1 MARYILSRIGW
12 GLITLLAILTFVF
25 FLARLTG
32 DPVRL
37 LLPDQATQADVEAM
51 RNTLGLNRPIIEQ
64 YWDFIT
70 GALTGDV
77 GDSIRQQRPALEL
90 VLERLPATLE
100 LAITSFVL
108 GFLIALGLAVAGEVS
123 GNRKLRNALLWA
135 ATFRQS
141 VPPYL
146 FGIMLILILSVNMA
160 VLPAIGRSSLASYV
174 IPVLTMA
181 TFEVA
186 LYLRLFNTFFD
197 EMRAND
203 WVRTAIA
210 KGISRPRLVFRHML
224 PNALLPVITV
234 AGLNLGILV
243 GGTVVLEMVFNW
255 PGMGRLIV
263 QGVTQRDY
271 PIVQAG
277 VVVTAS
283 VFILINITVD
293 ILYAV
298 LDPRVRLA

>member
-1 MARYILSRIGW
+1 MARYVLARIGW
-12 GLITLLAILTFVF
+12 GIITLLVILTFVF

-51 RNTLGLNRPIIEQ
+51 RDSLGLNRPLVEQ

-77 GDSIRQQRPALEL
+77 GESIRQGRPALEL

-100 LAITSFVL
+100 LAVTSFVL
-108 GFLIALGLAVAGEVS
+108 GFVVALGLAVIGEVS
-123 GNRKLRNALLWA
+123 SSRKLRNGLLWV

-146 FGIMLILILSVNMA
+146 FGILLILILSVNMGL
-160 VLPAIGRSSLASYV
+160 LPAIGRNSLASYV

-197 EMRAND
+197 EMRGKD

-210 KGISRPRLVFRHML
+210 KGVDRPRLVFRHML

-283 VFILINITVD
+283 VFILINIAVD
-293 ILYAV
+293 VLYAV
-298 LDPRVRLA
+298 LDPRVRLK

>member
-1 MARYILSRIGW
+1 MPRYILTRVAW
-12 GLITLLAILTFVF
+12 GLLTLLAILTFVF
-25 FLARLTG
+25 FLARMTG

-51 RNTLGLNRPIIEQ
+51 RETLGLNRPVVEQ
-64 YWDFIT
+64 YFDFM
-70 GALTGDV
+70 AKAVTGDL
-77 GDSIRQQRPALEL
+77 GHSLRQQRPALDI

-100 LAITSFVL
+100 LAITSFVI
-108 GFLIALGLAVAGEVS
+108 GFAVALLLAVLGEVT
-123 GNRKLRNALLWA
+123 GNRRLRSGLLWV

-146 FGIMLILILSVNMA
+146 FGILLILILSVNMG
-160 VLPAIGRSSLASYV
+160 VLPAIGRNSTASYV

-181 TFEVA
+181 TFEIA

-197 EMRAND
+197 DMRRND

-210 KGISRPRLVFRHML
+210 KGISRNRLVFRHML
-224 PNALLPVITV
+224 PNAILPVITV
-234 AGLNLGILV
+234 AGINLGILI

-277 VVVTAS
+277 VVVTAA
-283 VFILINITVD
+283 VFILINIVVD

-298 LDPRVRLA
+298 LDPRVRLS

>member
-12 GLITLLAILTFVF
+12 GILTLLVILTFVF

-51 RNTLGLNRPIIEQ
+51 RETLGLSRPLVEQ
-64 YWDFIT
+64 YWSFIS
-70 GALTGDV
+70 GAVTLDV

-100 LAITSFVL
+100 LAITAFVL
-108 GFLIALGLAVAGEVS
+108 GFAIALGLAILGEVT
-123 GNRKLRNALLWA
+123 GNRPLRNGLLWA

-146 FGIMLILILSVNMA
+146 FGILLILILSVNMA
-160 VLPAIGRSSLASYV
+160 LLPAIGRNSLASYV

-197 EMRAND
+197 EMRSND

>member
-1 MARYILSRIGW
+1 MGRYILTRIGW
-12 GLITLLAILTFVF
+12 GIVTLLAILTLF

-51 RNTLGLNRPIIEQ
+51 RNALGLNGPLIEQ
-64 YWDFIT
+64 YWTFIT

-100 LAITSFVL
+100 LAISSFLL
-108 GFLIALGLAVAGEVS
+108 GFIAALGLAVAGEIS
-123 GNRKLRNALLWA
+123 GNRKLRSALLWA

-146 FGIMLILILSVNMA
+146 FGILLILILSVNMGL
-160 VLPAIGRSSLASYV
+160 LPAIGRSSLASYV

-210 KGISRPRLVFRHML
+210 KGVSRPRLVVRHML

-255 PGMGRLIV
+255 PGIGRLIV

-277 VVVTAS
+277 VVVTAT
-283 VFILINITVD
+283 VFILINIVVD
-293 ILYAV
+293 LLYAL

>member
-12 GLITLLAILTFVF
+12 GILTLLVILTFVF

-51 RNTLGLNRPIIEQ
+51 RETLGLNRPLIEQ
-64 YWDFIT
+64 YWYFIS
-70 GALTGDV
+70 GAVTLDV
-77 GDSIRQQRPALEL
+77 GDSIRHQRPALEL

-100 LAITSFVL
+100 LAITSFLL
-108 GFLIALGLAVAGEVS
+108 GFAIALGLAVLGEVT
-123 GNRKLRNALLWA
+123 GNRQLRSGLLWA

-146 FGIMLILILSVNMA
+146 FGILLILILSVNMA
-160 VLPAIGRSSLASYV
+160 LLPAIGRNSLASYV

-197 EMRAND
+197 EMRSND

>member
-1 MARYILSRIGW
+1 MARYVLSRICW
-12 GLITLLAILTFVF
+12 GILTLLAILTFVF

-37 LLPDQATQADVEAM
+37 LLPDQATQADVDAM
-51 RNTLGLNRPIIEQ
+51 RETLGLNRPLIEQ
-64 YWDFIT
+64 YWSFIT
-70 GALTGDV
+70 KAVTFDV

-100 LAITSFVL
+100 LAISSFVL
-108 GFLIALGLAVAGEVS
+108 GFLVALGLAVLGEVT
-123 GNRKLRNALLWA
+123 GNRRLRNGLLWA

-146 FGIMLILILSVNMA
+146 FGILLILILSVNMG
-160 VLPAIGRSSLASYV
+160 VLPAIGRNSLASYV

-283 VFILINITVD
+283 VFILINIAVD

>member
-1 MARYILSRIGW
+1 MPRYILTRIAW
-12 GLITLLAILTFVF
+12 GLLTLLAILTFVF
-25 FLARLTG
+25 FLARMTG

-37 LLPDQATQADVEAM
+37 LLPDQASAADVEAM
-51 RNTLGLNRPIIEQ
+51 RETLGLNRPVVEQ
-64 YWDFIT
+64 YFDFM
-70 GALTGDV
+70 AKAVTGDL
-77 GDSIRQQRPALEL
+77 GNSLRQQRPALDI

-100 LAITSFVL
+100 LAITSFVI
-108 GFLIALGLAVAGEVS
+108 GFAVALLLAVMGEVT
-123 GNRKLRNALLWA
+123 GNRRLRSGLLWV

-146 FGIMLILILSVNMA
+146 FGILLILILSVNMG
-160 VLPAIGRSSLASYV
+160 VLPAIGRNSTASYV

-181 TFEVA
+181 TFEIA

-197 EMRAND
+197 EMRRND

-210 KGISRPRLVFRHML
+210 KGISRNRLVFRHML
-224 PNALLPVITV
+224 PNAILPVITV
-234 AGLNLGILV
+234 AGINLGILI

-277 VVVTAS
+277 VVVTAA
-283 VFILINITVD
+283 VFILINIVVD

-298 LDPRVRLA
+298 LDPRVRLS

>member
-1 MARYILSRIGW
+1 MPRYILTRIAW
-12 GLITLLAILTFVF
+12 GLLTLLAILTFVF
-25 FLARLTG
+25 FLARMTG

-51 RNTLGLNRPIIEQ
+51 RETLGLNRPVVEQ
-64 YWDFIT
+64 YFDFM
-70 GALTGDV
+70 AKAVTGDL
-77 GDSIRQQRPALEL
+77 GDSLRQQRPALDI

-100 LAITSFVL
+100 LAITSFVI
-108 GFLIALGLAVAGEVS
+108 GFAVALLLAVVGEVT
-123 GNRKLRNALLWA
+123 GNRRLRSGLLWV

-146 FGIMLILILSVNMA
+146 FGILLILILSVNMG
-160 VLPAIGRSSLASYV
+160 VLPAIGRNSSASYV

-181 TFEVA
+181 TFEIA

-197 EMRAND
+197 EMRRND

-210 KGISRPRLVFRHML
+210 KGISRNRLVFRHML
-224 PNALLPVITV
+224 PNAILPVITV
-234 AGLNLGILV
+234 AGINLGILI

-277 VVVTAS
+277 VVVTAA
-283 VFILINITVD
+283 VFILINIVVD

-298 LDPRVRLA
+298 LDPRVRLS

>member
-1 MARYILSRIGW
+1 MPRYILTRIAW
-12 GLITLLAILTFVF
+12 GLLTLLAILTFVF
-25 FLARLTG
+25 FLARMTG

-37 LLPDQATQADVEAM
+37 LLPDQATQADVDAM
-51 RNTLGLNRPIIEQ
+51 RETLGLNRPVVEQ
-64 YWDFIT
+64 YFDFM
-70 GALTGDV
+70 AKAVTGDL
-77 GDSIRQQRPALEL
+77 GDSLRQQRPALEI

-100 LAITSFVL
+100 LAITSFVI
-108 GFLIALGLAVAGEVS
+108 GFAVALLLAVLGEVT
-123 GNRKLRNALLWA
+123 GNRRLRNGLLWV

-146 FGIMLILILSVNMA
+146 FGILLILILSVNMG
-160 VLPAIGRSSLASYV
+160 VLPAIGRNSTASYV

-181 TFEVA
+181 TFEIA

-197 EMRAND
+197 EMRRND

-210 KGISRPRLVFRHML
+210 KGISRNRLVFRHML
-224 PNALLPVITV
+224 PNAILPVITV
-234 AGLNLGILV
+234 AGINLGILI

-277 VVVTAS
+277 VVVTAA
-283 VFILINITVD
+283 VFILINIVVD

-298 LDPRVRLA
+298 LDPRVRLS